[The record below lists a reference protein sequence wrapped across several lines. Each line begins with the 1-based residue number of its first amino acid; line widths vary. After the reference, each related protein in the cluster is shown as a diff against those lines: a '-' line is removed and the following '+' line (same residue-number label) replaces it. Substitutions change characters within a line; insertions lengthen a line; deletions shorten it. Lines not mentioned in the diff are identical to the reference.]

1 MKGRGERLLYLDFDG
16 VLHHGNVL
24 WHPKIGAYV
33 SAPDGYVLFQ
43 HAELLERMLA
53 PYPEVQIVLSTSWV
67 RRYGCVRSA
76 KQLRP
81 LLRNRVIGATFHS
94 KMNQFEFAEKPRGMQ
109 VWEDV
114 LKRRPRDWLA
124 LDDDWLDWP
133 EYCGDKYVKT
143 HLSEGLSDPAVQDT
157 FARKLQEMCR

>member
-1 MKGRGERLLYLDFDG
+1 MKGRGELLLYLDYDG
-16 VLHHGNVL
+16 VLHHEKVL
-24 WHPKIGAYV
+24 WHPKIGAYL

-53 PYPEVQIVLSTSWV
+53 PYPHVQIVLSTSWV
-67 RRYGCVRSA
+67 RRYGCARST

-81 LLRNRVIGATFHS
+81 ALRARVIGATFHS
-94 KMNQFEFAEKPRGMQ
+94 KMNELEFGEKPRGMQ

-114 LKRRPRDWLA
+114 LKRRPRAWLA

-133 EYCGDKYVKT
+133 EWCLENYVKT
-143 HLSEGLSDPAVQDT
+143 HLNEGISDPAVQEE
-157 FARKLQEMCR
+157 FARKLREMCK